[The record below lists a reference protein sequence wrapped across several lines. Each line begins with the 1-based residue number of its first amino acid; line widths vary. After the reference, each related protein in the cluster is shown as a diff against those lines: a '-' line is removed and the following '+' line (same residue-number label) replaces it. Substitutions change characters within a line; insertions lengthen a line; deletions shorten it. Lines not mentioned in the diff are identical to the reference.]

1 MISDDLNL
9 LPILKI
15 SSQTIGLDLVPVIP
29 LPAPGMS
36 DEELNEI
43 KNRIKSENRDLKID
57 SIITGDAFEEKKI
70 DDDPEYKE
78 LSKGKIGKLF
88 YMDYMYSNTNGD
100 SSDPDILGGSV

>member
-1 MISDDLNL
+1 MTSDDLNL
-9 LPILKI
+9 LPISMKI
-15 SSQTIGLDLVPVIP
+15 ASRTIGLDLVPVIP
-29 LPAPGMS
+29 LGMS
-36 DEELNEI
+36 EEELNEI

-78 LSKGKIGKLF
+78 LSKGKIGGKLF